1 MELPV
6 RVCTQELVKLDL
18 EIKALIQDIR
28 ECEGPHSVLTQL
40 NGRVREKLKL
50 LRARIE
56 DLERMALEQDRETDK
71 REILHEVE
79 NHRKQL
85 ISDQVSLRKANVSS
99 KQTLD
104 LVERQ
109 ELVQP
114 GNVLRQRTAKQDVVR
129 SAGDVTASLMSLS
142 RLMTQQVH
150 RSDET
155 VQTLVTSSQTLTS
168 TNEEFKVMSGT
179 LSMSRRILTKYNR
192 RELTDRLLIILAL
205 ALFLATVLY
214 ILKKRIWLPF

>member
-28 ECEGPHSVLTQL
+28 ECEGPHSVLTHL
-40 NGRVREKLKL
+40 NGCVREKLKL

-56 DLERMALEQDRETDK
+56 DLERMAMEQDRETDK

-85 ISDQVSLRKANVSS
+85 ISDQVSLRKANVAS

-114 GNVLRQRTAKQDVVR
+114 GNVLRQRSAKQDVVR
-129 SAGDVTASLMSLS
+129 SAGDVTASLMGLS

-155 VQTLVTSSQTLTS
+155 VQTLVISSQTLTS
-168 TNEEFKVMSGT
+168 TKEEFKVMSGT